1 MAAGEPPTVLL
12 ALDCSP
18 SGPAENVA
26 KGCLTAPPPRTPLSW
41 FRSTSNP
48 VKASMAARGR
58 SPSGAER
65 IASLQKRKKQM
76 KL

>member
-26 KGCLTAPPPRTPLSW
+26 KGCLTAPAPTAALSVG
-41 FRSTSNP
+41 SE
-48 VKASMAARGR
+48 ARQTR
-58 SPSGAER
+58 
-65 IASLQKRKKQM
+65 
-76 KL
+76 